1 MQIELK
7 KIEDNPK
14 ILEELSGEIQ
24 ELIITK
30 NDQPIYK
37 LTRINQPNKKRRHRG
52 SAKGLIVMSDDFD
65 EPLEEFEEYV

>member
-14 ILEELSGEIQ
+14 ILEELSIETQ

-65 EPLEEFEEYV
+65 EPLEEFEEYL

>member
-14 ILEELSGEIQ
+14 ILEELSIEIQ

-65 EPLEEFEEYV
+65 FS